1 MFMKTDKGF
10 SEYVHTFVTEY
21 LYSFIL
27 SSVCVIQSEF
37 L

>member
-1 MFMKTDKGF
+1 MKTDKGF
-10 SEYVHTFVTEY
+10 SEYVHTFVPEN

-27 SSVCVIQSEF
+27 FSVCVMQSEF